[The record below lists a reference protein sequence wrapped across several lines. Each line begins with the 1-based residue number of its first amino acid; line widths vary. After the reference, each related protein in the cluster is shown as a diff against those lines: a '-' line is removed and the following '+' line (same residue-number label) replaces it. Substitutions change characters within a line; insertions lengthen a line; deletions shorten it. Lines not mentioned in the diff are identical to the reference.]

1 MNATPPTILQ
11 RILRDIPLKAFGTT
25 FGMTAF
31 FVAYFALLRSPLFP
45 VTFMP
50 TTWLDSVIG
59 FQPWSLVPYC
69 SLWFFIAF
77 LPALLVERRELWS
90 FAGGSAALSLIG
102 LGIFL
107 LWPTAAPAP
116 DIDWSRYPSFQFLKS
131 ADASGNACPSLH
143 TAFAVFTAL
152 WFARILPGL
161 GAGRLLQAVN
171 LVWAFL
177 IVYSTLATKQH
188 VALDALWG
196 CVLGAW
202 IASLNFI
209 LVPESAQIPS
219 LRRPLF
225 VAVAVIKISA
235 VLLWISGIPFGL
247 CLAVFLTGGALILYH
262 IFIPG
267 AGELV
272 RVATRFETSE
282 KEVWLTIDDGPDPDD
297 TPRILDL
304 LDQHRARATFF
315 LIGERI
321 ALHPALIAAIRAR
334 GHEIGHHTQTHPCA
348 SFWCA
353 SRARVRRELDKALT
367 VLTAGGQPAPTRFRS
382 PVGFKNLVLA
392 PELTARGL
400 ACIAWS
406 IRSGDTLARGPD
418 AVAACIARKL
428 KPGSIIL
435 MHEGPPVR
443 PVVRV
448 TAIETVLKLLSARG
462 YRAVIPA
469 PESLR

>member
-1 MNATPPTILQ
+1 MNATSLTLFQ
-11 RILRDIPLKAFGTT
+11 RIIRDAPLKAFGTSV
-25 FGMTAF
+25 GMTAF

-45 VTFMP
+45 VTIMP
-50 TTWLDSVIG
+50 TTWLDRVVG
-59 FQPWSLVPYC
+59 FHPWSLLPYC

-90 FAGGSAALSLIG
+90 FAGGCAALSLIG

-107 LWPTAAPAP
+107 RWPTAVPAP
-116 DIDWSRYPSFQFLKS
+116 DIDWSLYPSFQFLKS

-143 TAFAVFTAL
+143 AAFAVFTAL

-161 GAGRLLQAVN
+161 GAGRLVQAMN
-171 LVWAFL
+171 LAWAFL

-196 CVLGAW
+196 CVLGSW
-202 IASLNFI
+202 VASLNFI
-209 LVPESAQIPS
+209 LVPANAPTPS

-235 VLLWISGIPFGL
+235 VLLWLSDVSFGL
-247 CLAVFLTGGALILYH
+247 CLAIFLSGGFLVLYH
-262 IFIPG
+262 TFVSS

-272 RVATRFETSE
+272 RVATRFKTSE
-282 KEVWLTIDDGPDPDD
+282 KEVWLTLDDGPDPDD

-304 LDQHRARATFF
+304 LDRHHARATFF
-315 LIGERI
+315 LIGERA
-321 ALHPALIAAIRAR
+321 ALHPELVAAIRAR
-334 GHEIGHHTQTHPCA
+334 GHEIGHHTHTHPCA

-353 SRARVRRELDKALT
+353 SPAGVRRELDDALA
-367 VLTAGGQPAPTRFRS
+367 VLTAGGHPPPTRFRA
-382 PVGFKNLVLA
+382 PVGFKNLFLA
-392 PELTARGL
+392 PALAARGL
-400 ACIAWS
+400 TCIAWS
-406 IRSGDTLARGPD
+406 IRSGDTFAQGPD
-418 AVAACIARKL
+418 AVAARIARKL

-435 MHEGPPVR
+435 LHEGPPVR

-448 TAIETVLKLLSARG
+448 TAINMVLRTLDTQG
-462 YRAVIPA
+462 YRAIIP
-469 PESLR
+469 PEESLR